1 MSEQQDLDP
10 QFFEYIPGFLP
21 NREADRVFEQLW
33 DGLEWSQREITLFGR
48 RVLQPRL
55 VAWYGDPEAT
65 YRYSGLTLDPL
76 PWHPLLRRLKNR
88 VEESSGYRFNSVLA
102 NAYRDGS
109 DSMGWHSDDE
119 KELGPEPVI
128 ASVTLGAPRRFL
140 LRPRKRGA
148 GRPSAS
154 IALPLEHGSLLLMK
168 GKSQQR
174 FQHSLPR
181 TRRKVGL
188 RINLTYRLVCTQAP
202 VWR

>member
-1 MSEQQDLDP
+1 MSEPQDLDP
-10 QFFEYIPGFLP
+10 ELFEYIPGFLP
-21 NREADRVFEQLW
+21 NRQADLMFERLW
-33 DGLEWSQREITLFGR
+33 AELEWSQREIWLFGR

-76 PWHPLLRRLKNR
+76 PWHEALLWLRNR
-88 VEESSGYRFNSVLA
+88 IAASSGHRFNSVLA

-119 KELGPEPVI
+119 KELGPEPLI
-128 ASVTLGAPRRFL
+128 ASLSLGAPRRFL
-140 LRPRKRGA
+140 LRPRNRGA
-148 GRPSAS
+148 GQPAAR
-154 IALPLEHGSLLLMK
+154 IALPLAHGSLLLMK

-174 FQHSLPR
+174 FRHSLPR

-188 RINLTYRLVCTQAP
+188 RINLTYRLVGAQAP
-202 VWR
+202 V